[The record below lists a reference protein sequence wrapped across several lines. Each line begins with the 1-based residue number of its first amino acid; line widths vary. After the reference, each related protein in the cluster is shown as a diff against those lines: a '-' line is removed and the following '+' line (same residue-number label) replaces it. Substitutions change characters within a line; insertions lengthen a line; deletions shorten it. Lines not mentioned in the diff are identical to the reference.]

1 MAKENKCLICIAG
14 GDQLQSLFDVVLPA
28 IIAGF
33 IVELFNHLREAKS
46 IDTDLVYII
55 MVLLA
60 IYLLR
65 KPLLSFV
72 KAMFRRLIDYRSPS
86 FKEILER
93 SRQGFLDDK
102 VFNISLLWAS
112 TWFIG
117 VMTPIFL
124 LIPYRE
130 RVTIP
135 AEVLPIIV
143 LAAITPAAMVMAVGV
158 LRMMWQDWKRSKT
171 RKQKVFWGIR
181 ILGAIAFAVTI
192 VLLGR

>member
-1 MAKENKCLICIAG
+1 M
-14 GDQLQSLFDVVLPA
+14 QSLFDVVLPA

-33 IVELFNHLREAKS
+33 IVQLFNHLRETKS
-46 IDTDLVYII
+46 IDTNLVYMI

-72 KAMFRRLIDYRSPS
+72 RAMFRRLIDYRVPS
-86 FKEILER
+86 FKETLER
-93 SRQGFLDDK
+93 SRQGFLEDK

-117 VMTPIFL
+117 VLTPIFL

-135 AEVLPIIV
+135 AEVLPTIMVTAII
-143 LAAITPAAMVMAVGV
+143 PATIVMVVGA

-171 RKQKVFWGIR
+171 RKQKIFWGIR
-181 ILGAIAFAVTI
+181 ILGAISFAVAI
-192 VLLGR
+192 VLLRQ

>member
-1 MAKENKCLICIAG
+1 M
-14 GDQLQSLFDVVLPA
+14 QSLFDVVLPA
-28 IIAGF
+28 IIVSL
-33 IVELFNHLREAKS
+33 IVQLFNHLREAKS
-46 IDTDLVYII
+46 IDTNLVYII

-72 KAMFRRLIDYRSPS
+72 KAMFRRLIDYRVPS

-93 SRQGFLDDK
+93 SRQGFLEDK

-143 LAAITPAAMVMAVGV
+143 LAAITPATMVMAVGV
-158 LRMMWQDWKRSKT
+158 LRMMWQDWKRSNT
-171 RKQKVFWGIR
+171 RKQKIFWGIR
-181 ILGAIAFAVTI
+181 NSVIIAITVTM
-192 VLLGR
+192 VLLGQ